1 MHGFHSYP
9 ARLHPVT
16 AASVIAGLSA
26 ANATVLDP
34 FCGSGTSLVEAR
46 LLGRR
51 GIGSDLNP
59 LALELCWL
67 KTLAPPADFLAAM
80 KGTAAGIVEFAEE
93 RRLTKAGPL
102 QQYNQAT
109 RRAFSI
115 HVLLELDSLRQAV
128 GAISETRIRRALWL
142 VFSSLLTKVSNQE
155 SDSSSRVVAPRLR
168 SGFTIDL
175 FGKKVSELTQ
185 QMAEY
190 RDTLPASTPK
200 PKFFERDAR
209 QLSVLEDSSVDL
221 IVTSP
226 PYPGVFDYLE
236 HHRLRLKFLELD
248 GATFRAR
255 EIGARRNYESLDFSA
270 AKDRWR
276 SEFVPCLREMARV
289 LRPGGHA
296 ALIVADSAVAGQAL
310 RADRLIDEWAAE
322 ASLRLVM
329 TASQERPNFHR
340 QSREAYRSS
349 GRSEHLLLLERAPGT
364 SGRRAGSSGPKPGSP
379 APPRKPG
386 APTPPRAPAARRP
399 RRRG

>member
-1 MHGFHSYP
+1 VHGFHSYP

-26 ANATVLDP
+26 PDATVLDP

-46 LLGRR
+46 RLGRR

-67 KTLAPPADFLAAM
+67 KTLAPPADFLEAM
-80 KGTAAGIVEFAEE
+80 KRTAAGIVEYAEE

-128 GAISETRIRRALWL
+128 SAVSDTRIRRALWL

-155 SDSSSRVVAPRLR
+155 SDSSNKVVAPRLR

-185 QMAEY
+185 QLAEY
-190 RDTLPASTPK
+190 RDSLPSSAPK

-209 QLSVLEDSSVDL
+209 QLSVLDVASVDL

-255 EIGARRNYESLDFSA
+255 EIGARRNYESLDFNA
-270 AKDRWR
+270 AKNRWR

-296 ALIVADSAVAGQAL
+296 VLIVADSAVAGQAL
-310 RADRLIDEWAAE
+310 RADRLIGEWAAE

-329 TASQERPNFHR
+329 TGSQERPNFHK
-340 QSREAYRSS
+340 QSREAYRSHE
-349 GRSEHLLLLERAPGT
+349 RSEHLLLLERAPSASAQRT
-364 SGRRAGSSGPKPGSP
+364 VSARTPAAQKPRSP
-379 APPRKPG
+379 APPR
-386 APTPPRAPAARRP
+386 APAPRRP
-399 RRRG
+399 RRGG

>member
-9 ARLHPVT
+9 ARLHPGT
-16 AASVIAGLSA
+16 AASLIAGLSA
-26 ANATVLDP
+26 PDATVLDP

-67 KTLAPPADFLAAM
+67 KTLAPPDDFLETL
-80 KGTAAGIVEFAEE
+80 KRTAAGAVEFADE
-93 RRLTKAGPL
+93 RRLAKAGPL

-109 RRAFSI
+109 RRAFPI

-128 GAISETRIRRALWL
+128 SAVSETRVRRALWL

-155 SDSSSRVVAPRLR
+155 SDSSNKVVAPRLR

-185 QMAEY
+185 QVAEF
-190 RDTLPASTPK
+190 RDSLPASAPK
-200 PKFFERDAR
+200 PKLFERDAR

-255 EIGARRNYESLDFSA
+255 EIGARRNYESLDFNA
-270 AKDRWR
+270 AKNRWR

-310 RADRLIDEWAAE
+310 RADHLIGEWAAE
-322 ASLRLVM
+322 TSLRLVM
-329 TASQERPNFHR
+329 TGSQERPNFHK
-340 QSREAYRSS
+340 QSRQAYRSH
-349 GRSEHLLLLERAPGT
+349 GRSEHLLLLERSSNPSVRRPAP
-364 SGRRAGSSGPKPGSP
+364 SRAPAASKPRSP
-379 APPRKPG
+379 APPRT
-386 APTPPRAPAARRP
+386 PTSGRP
-399 RRRG
+399 RRAR